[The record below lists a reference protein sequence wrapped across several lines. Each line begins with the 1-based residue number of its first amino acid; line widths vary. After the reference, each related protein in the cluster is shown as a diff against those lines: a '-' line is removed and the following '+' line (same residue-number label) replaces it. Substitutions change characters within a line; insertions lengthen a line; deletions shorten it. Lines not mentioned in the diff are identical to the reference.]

1 MIYNQLI
8 SWIAENL
15 LLENIMWN
23 GRYMVHFDNPEGVK
37 PLPYERRG
45 LAAKTEGCDFF
56 GPEGVKPLPYER
68 DC

>member
-1 MIYNQLI
+1 VIYNQLI
-8 SWIAENL
+8 NWIAENL

-45 LAAKTEGCDFF
+45 YESEMDGRVLFD
-56 GPEGVKPLPYER
+56 PEGVKPLPYER
-68 DC
+68 Q